1 MRIVFF
7 ISICLMGLNAW
18 SQSGLRGEVVDI
30 NGEPVSGAS
39 VKEVTGIFSVT
50 TDKNG
55 YFTVTDIENKKY
67 TVSIEAEGFEELVK
81 MIEARGIKAPEVHLV
96 LLPIALE
103 MPQIDIIEK
112 RDGLFGQTPGS
123 LSVVREKELKE
134 INPLSGNEV
143 FRLMPGVH
151 AVDEEGL
158 GLRVN
163 VGIRG
168 LDPDRSRSV
177 LVLEDGVPV
186 ALSPYGEPELYYTPN
201 MDRMTGVEVLKGSGS
216 ILHGPQTIGGV
227 INYVTKDPPLKEYMA
242 VDMKTGSGG
251 LFGGML
257 SYGNTYGKTGVMV
270 NLLHKRADEIGMLN
284 FNLTDLTAKLRFQTS
299 ERSVVGVKLGFYN
312 ETSNATYV
320 GLTQSMFD
328 QGGQDFARI
337 APNDLLEV
345 RRISGSLT
353 HDYIFNERTKLKT
366 TAFAY
371 TTTRNWRRQDFTSN
385 SLDSAGNVSNY
396 PSNFS
401 GVIWGDTTIAAG
413 ALLMRNSTGNR
424 NRQFEVTGVE
434 SRLIHKYKIAN
445 IQNEFTGGV
454 RFVYERAFEQRV
466 NGTNPE
472 LSSGA
477 LRDME
482 VRTGLGTS
490 GFAHNNF
497 KISSRFSITAGV
509 RAELFDY
516 ERAIERRNNKDTSI
530 VNNSRVFQIIP
541 GAGFNY
547 NISENVVMFSGVH
560 RGFAPP
566 RIKDAI
572 SNSGE
577 DLELDAELSW
587 NYELGLRGKLTKG
600 LNFELTGFYMDFSNQ
615 VIPVSESSGGIG
627 AGLINGGRT
636 IHAGIEAGVL
646 LELHKFINLK
656 QEKIYFNA
664 NYTYVKAEFSADRF
678 ADAETN
684 VKGNRTPYAPENLIN
699 GSLTYESKH
708 GFGARFTY
716 VYISEQY
723 TDIRNSVDPSAN
735 GRDGKI
741 DAYNVIDAT
750 LMYKVKKWNT
760 VFTMSAKNLTDE
772 RYMVSRRP
780 QGIRV
785 GNPRILMFGVRW
797 SL

>member
-1 MRIVFF
+1 
-7 ISICLMGLNAW
+7 MGLNAW
-18 SQSGLRGEVVDI
+18 SQTGFRGEVVDL
-30 NGEPVSGAS
+30 NGDPVSGAL
-39 VKEVTGIFSVT
+39 VKEVTGVFST
-50 TDKNG
+50 KTDKFG
-55 YFTVTDIENKKY
+55 YFTIADIENKKY
-67 TVSIEAEGFEELVK
+67 TISVEAEGFEEMMK
-81 MIEARGIKAPEVHLV
+81 MVEARGIKAPEVHIV
-96 LLPIALE
+96 LSPLALE
-103 MPQIDIIEK
+103 MPQIDIVEK
-112 RDGLFGQTPGS
+112 RNGLFSNTPGS
-123 LSVVREKELKE
+123 LSVIKEKELRE

-186 ALSPYGEPELYYTPN
+186 ALSPYGEPEMYYTPN

-227 INYVTKDPPLKEYMA
+227 INYVTKDPPLKEYMS
-242 VDMKTGSGG
+242 VDMKTGTGG

-270 NLLHKRADEIGMLN
+270 SLLHKSADEIGMLN
-284 FNLTDLTAKLRFQTS
+284 FNLTDMTAKLRFQTS
-299 ERSVVGVKLGFYN
+299 ERSVIGVKLGYYN

-320 GLTQSMFD
+320 GLTQPMFD
-328 QGGQDFARI
+328 QKGQDFARI
-337 APNDLLEV
+337 APDDLLAV
-345 RRISGSLT
+345 RRISGSVT
-353 HDYIFNERTKLKT
+353 HDYVFSEKTKLKT
-366 TAFAY
+366 TAFVY
-371 TTTRNWRRQDFTSN
+371 TTTRNWRRQDFASN
-385 SLDSAGNVSNY
+385 NIDSLGNVANY

-401 GVIWGDTTIAAG
+401 GVIWGDTTIAGG

-424 NRQFEVTGVE
+424 NRQFEVAGIE
-434 SRLIHKYKIAN
+434 SRLIHKYKFLKID
-445 IQNEFTGGV
+445 NEFTGGI
-454 RFVYERAFEQRV
+454 RFVYERAFEQRI
-466 NGTNPE
+466 NGTNPT
-472 LSSGA
+472 LSSGV
-477 LRDME
+477 LRDVE
-482 VRTGLGTS
+482 VRTGNGS
-490 GFAHNNF
+490 SAFAHNNF
-497 KISSRFSITAGV
+497 KISSRFSVTAGV
-509 RAELFDY
+509 RAELFDF
-516 ERAIERRNNKDTSI
+516 ERAIERRNNVDSLI
-530 VNNSRVFQIIP
+530 VNDSRVFQVIP

-547 NISENVVMFSGVH
+547 SLTEDILLFSGVH

-572 SNSGE
+572 SSTGE
-577 DLELDAELSW
+577 DVELDAELSW
-587 NYELGLRGKLTKG
+587 NYELGFRGKLAKG

-615 VIPVSESSGGIG
+615 VIPVSESSGGVG

-636 IHAGIEAGVL
+636 IHAGIEGGVT
-646 LELHKFINLK
+646 LEVHKFVNLK
-656 QEKIYFNA
+656 QEKLFVNA

-678 ADAETN
+678 PDAETN
-684 VKGNRTPYAPENLIN
+684 VRGNRTPYAPEHLIN
-699 GSLTYESKH
+699 GSLTYESKY

-716 VYISEQY
+716 VYISDQF
-723 TDIRNSVDPSAN
+723 TDIRNTVESTAYV
-735 GRDGKI
+735 RDGKI
-741 DAYNVIDAT
+741 DAYSVLDAT
-750 LMYKVKKWNT
+750 LMYKVRKWNT

-797 SL
+797 TL

>member
-1 MRIVFF
+1 
-7 ISICLMGLNAW
+7 MGLNAW
-18 SQSGLRGEVVDI
+18 SQTGFRGEVVDL
-30 NGEPVSGAS
+30 NGDPVSGAL
-39 VKEVTGIFSVT
+39 VKEVTGVFST
-50 TDKNG
+50 KTDKFG
-55 YFTVTDIENKKY
+55 YFTIADIENKKY
-67 TVSIEAEGFEELVK
+67 TISVEAEGFEEMMK
-81 MIEARGIKAPEVHLV
+81 MVEARGIKAPEVHIV
-96 LLPIALE
+96 LSPLALE
-103 MPQIDIIEK
+103 MPQIDIVEK
-112 RDGLFGQTPGS
+112 RNGLFSNTPGS
-123 LSVVREKELKE
+123 LSVIKEKELRE

-186 ALSPYGEPELYYTPN
+186 ALSPYGEPEMYYTPN

-227 INYVTKDPPLKEYMA
+227 INYVTKDPPLKEYMS
-242 VDMKTGSGG
+242 VDMKTGTGG

-270 NLLHKRADEIGMLN
+270 SLLHKSADEIGMLN
-284 FNLTDLTAKLRFQTS
+284 FNLTDMTAKLRFQTS
-299 ERSVVGVKLGFYN
+299 ERSVIGVKLGYYN

-320 GLTQSMFD
+320 GLTQPMFD
-328 QGGQDFARI
+328 QKGQDFARI
-337 APNDLLEV
+337 APDDLLAV
-345 RRISGSLT
+345 RRISGSVT
-353 HDYIFNERTKLKT
+353 HDYVFSEKTKLKT
-366 TAFAY
+366 TAFVY
-371 TTTRNWRRQDFTSN
+371 TTTRNWRRQDFASN
-385 SLDSAGNVSNY
+385 NIDSLGNVANY

-401 GVIWGDTTIAAG
+401 GVIWGDTTIAGG

-424 NRQFEVTGVE
+424 NRQFEVAGIE
-434 SRLIHKYKIAN
+434 SRLIHKYKFLKID
-445 IQNEFTGGV
+445 NEFTGGI
-454 RFVYERAFEQRV
+454 RFVYERAFEQRI
-466 NGTNPE
+466 NGTNPT
-472 LSSGA
+472 LSSGV
-477 LRDME
+477 LRDVE
-482 VRTGLGTS
+482 VRTGNGS
-490 GFAHNNF
+490 SAFAHNNF
-497 KISSRFSITAGV
+497 KISSRFSVTAGV
-509 RAELFDY
+509 RAELFDF
-516 ERAIERRNNKDTSI
+516 ERAIERRNNVDSLI
-530 VNNSRVFQIIP
+530 VNDSRVFQVIP

-547 NISENVVMFSGVH
+547 SLTEDILLFSGVH

-572 SNSGE
+572 SSTGE
-577 DLELDAELSW
+577 DVELDAELSW
-587 NYELGLRGKLTKG
+587 NYELGFRGKLAKG

-615 VIPVSESSGGIG
+615 VIPVSESSGGVG

-636 IHAGIEAGVL
+636 IHAGIEGGVT
-646 LELHKFINLK
+646 LEVHKFVNLK
-656 QEKIYFNA
+656 QEKLFVNA

-678 ADAETN
+678 PDAETN
-684 VKGNRTPYAPENLIN
+684 VRGNRTPYAPEHLIN
-699 GSLTYESKH
+699 GSLTYESKY

-716 VYISEQY
+716 VYISDQF
-723 TDIRNSVDPSAN
+723 TDIRNTVEPTAN

-741 DAYNVIDAT
+741 DAYSVLDAT
-750 LMYKVKKWNT
+750 LMYKVRKWNT

-797 SL
+797 TL

>member
-1 MRIVFF
+1 M
-7 ISICLMGLNAW
+7 CLMGLNAW
-18 SQSGLRGEVVDI
+18 SQTGFRGEVVDL
-30 NGEPVSGAS
+30 NGDPVSGAL
-39 VKEVTGIFSVT
+39 VKEVTGVFST
-50 TDKNG
+50 KTDKFG
-55 YFTVTDIENKKY
+55 YFTIADIENKKY
-67 TVSIEAEGFEELVK
+67 TISVEAEGFEEMMK
-81 MIEARGIKAPEVHLV
+81 MVEARGIKAPEVHIV
-96 LLPIALE
+96 LSPLALE
-103 MPQIDIIEK
+103 MPQIDIVEK
-112 RDGLFGQTPGS
+112 RNGLFSNTPGS
-123 LSVVREKELKE
+123 LSVIKEKELRE

-186 ALSPYGEPELYYTPN
+186 ALSPYGEPEMYYTPN

-227 INYVTKDPPLKEYMA
+227 INYVTKDPPLKEYMS
-242 VDMKTGSGG
+242 VDMKTGTGG

-270 NLLHKRADEIGMLN
+270 SLLHKSADEIGMLN
-284 FNLTDLTAKLRFQTS
+284 FNLTDMTAKLRFQTS
-299 ERSVVGVKLGFYN
+299 ERSVIGVKLGYYN

-320 GLTQSMFD
+320 GLTQPMFD
-328 QGGQDFARI
+328 QKGQDFARI
-337 APNDLLEV
+337 APDDLLAV
-345 RRISGSLT
+345 RRISGSVT
-353 HDYIFNERTKLKT
+353 HDYVFSEKTKLKT
-366 TAFAY
+366 TAFVY
-371 TTTRNWRRQDFTSN
+371 TTTRNWRRQDFASN
-385 SLDSAGNVSNY
+385 NIDSLGNVANY

-401 GVIWGDTTIAAG
+401 GVIWGDTTIAGG

-424 NRQFEVTGVE
+424 NRQFEVAGIE
-434 SRLIHKYKIAN
+434 SRLIHKYKFLKID
-445 IQNEFTGGV
+445 NEFTGGI
-454 RFVYERAFEQRV
+454 RFVYERAFEQRI
-466 NGTNPE
+466 NGTNPT
-472 LSSGA
+472 LSSGV
-477 LRDME
+477 LRDVE
-482 VRTGLGTS
+482 VRTGNGS
-490 GFAHNNF
+490 SAFAHNNF
-497 KISSRFSITAGV
+497 KISSRFSVTAGV
-509 RAELFDY
+509 RAELFDF
-516 ERAIERRNNKDTSI
+516 ERAIERRNNVDSLI
-530 VNNSRVFQIIP
+530 VNDSRVFQVIP

-547 NISENVVMFSGVH
+547 SLTEDILLFSGVH

-572 SNSGE
+572 SSTGE
-577 DLELDAELSW
+577 DVELDAELSW
-587 NYELGLRGKLTKG
+587 NYELGFRGKLAKG

-615 VIPVSESSGGIG
+615 VIPVSESSGGVG

-636 IHAGIEAGVL
+636 IHAGIEGGVT
-646 LELHKFINLK
+646 LEVHKFVNLK
-656 QEKIYFNA
+656 QEKLFVNA

-678 ADAETN
+678 PDAETN
-684 VKGNRTPYAPENLIN
+684 VRGNRTPYAPEHLIN
-699 GSLTYESKH
+699 GSLTYESKY

-716 VYISEQY
+716 VYISDQF
-723 TDIRNSVDPSAN
+723 TDIRNTVEPTAN

-741 DAYNVIDAT
+741 DAYSVLDAT
-750 LMYKVKKWNT
+750 LMYKVRKWNT

-797 SL
+797 TL